1 MLEFLIRLALM
12 VLTLLVVVPAVTGG
26 GVAVRQGGFFRG
38 LLSLI
43 VIGLVNLCLWF
54 GITLATLGAVVPL
67 QILTFGLVGLLIN
80 ALAFKATSAVM
91 PEVLY
96 VKSFGTAFGASL
108 VMTIATWAINH
119 FLF

>member
-26 GVAVRQGGFFRG
+26 GVAVRRGGFFRG
-38 LLSLI
+38 LLSVI
-43 VIGLVNLCLWF
+43 VIGLVNMCLWF
-54 GITLATLGAVVPL
+54 GITLLTLGTVLPL
-67 QILTFGLVGLLIN
+67 QILTFGFVGLLIN
-80 ALAFKATSAVM
+80 ALAFRATAAVM